1 MSQMINRA
9 ARHLGRTIG
18 ATFQQALLG
27 HDAKGSHSAHLVRD
41 SLVNRH

>member
-1 MSQMINRA
+1 MINRA

-27 HDAKGSHSAHLVRD
+27 HDAKGLQCVHLVRN
-41 SLVNRH
+41 SLVNSH